1 MHIPKDLTENE
12 VLHIIEKTV
21 SYLAPSFKFGYF
33 DIDDMKQEGTIF
45 CIEALSSFNFDKSC
59 QDDVSSAL
67 LTFLKTHVRWRF
79 LNMRRKQ
86 LSRAEPPNCVCELC
100 SSDSANRLDCKKYSN
115 WVKRNVAKKSLM
127 EPFDVDTVIS
137 KDFSCV
143 QDVHSRVLS
152 SDIIKILNQYIPV
165 NIRADYRKFLDG
177 VSIPKNKREKL
188 FLEIKKILK
197 EHYSSEEEDYE
208 DRKT

>member
-1 MHIPKDLTENE
+1 MKIPKGMTEKE
-12 VLHIIEKTV
+12 VLEVINKTV

-33 DIDDMKQEGTIF
+33 DIEDMKQEGTIF

-59 QDDVSSAL
+59 QDDVSNAL

-86 LSRAEPPNCVCELC
+86 LSRVEPPNCECNLC
-100 SSDSANRLDCKKYSN
+100 KSDSPNRLDCKKYAN

-127 EPFDVDTVIS
+127 EPFDVDSVMS
-137 KDFSCV
+137 KDFSSS
-143 QDVHSRVLS
+143 QDVDSAVFS
-152 SDIIKILNQYIPV
+152 SDIIKILNQYISV
-165 NIRADYRKFLDG
+165 NIRSDYRKFLDG
-177 VSIPKNKREKL
+177 VSIPKQKRERL

-197 EHYSSEEEDYE
+197 EHYSIKEEDYE
-208 DRKT
+208 DG

>member
-1 MHIPKDLTENE
+1 MTEKE
-12 VLHIIEKTV
+12 VLEVINKTV

-33 DIDDMKQEGTIF
+33 DIEDMKQEGTIF

-59 QDDVSSAL
+59 QDDVSNAL

-86 LSRAEPPNCVCELC
+86 LSRVEPPNCECNLC
-100 SSDSANRLDCKKYSN
+100 KSDSPNRLDCKKYAN

-127 EPFDVDTVIS
+127 EPFDVDSVMS
-137 KDFSCV
+137 KDFSSS
-143 QDVHSRVLS
+143 QDVDSAVFS
-152 SDIIKILNQYIPV
+152 SDIIKILNQYISV
-165 NIRADYRKFLDG
+165 NIRSDYRKFLDG
-177 VSIPKNKREKL
+177 VSIPKQKRERL

-197 EHYSSEEEDYE
+197 EHYSIKEEDYE
-208 DRKT
+208 DG